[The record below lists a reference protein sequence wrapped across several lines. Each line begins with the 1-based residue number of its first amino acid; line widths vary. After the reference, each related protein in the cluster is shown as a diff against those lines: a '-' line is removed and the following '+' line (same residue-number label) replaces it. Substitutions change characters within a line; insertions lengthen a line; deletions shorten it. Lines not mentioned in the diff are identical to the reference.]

1 MSGSADSLNLLLLNV
16 GLATHNADWN
26 WKDINSPFTRIYYVA
41 EGSAYLLLPT
51 GEQELK
57 KGYLYLIPAF
67 TVHSYRC
74 NALFSHYYIHLYE
87 ETRMKTSFF
96 DEWDFPVEVAAN
108 QLDLDLVMRLCEINP
123 AMKLKQSNP
132 DTYDNNPTLIENII
146 RNKQRALF
154 ERIESRGIT
163 YQLFSRFLKDAKPKI
178 EVSDDRIQKVM
189 HFIRKNIY
197 EKMTISQL
205 SGFCNLSDDHLIK
218 LFKKETGSTPLQYIN
233 HKKIEKAQLILA
245 FNDMPIK
252 NVAYALSFDNHS
264 YFNRLFKATT
274 GLTPQEYR
282 DSHNTLSK
290 S

>member
-1 MSGSADSLNLLLLNV
+1 MTGSADSLNLLLLNV

-26 WKDINSPFTRIYYVA
+26 WKDISSPFTRIYYVA
-41 EGSAYLLLPT
+41 EGNASLLLPD
-51 GEQELK
+51 GVQELK
-57 KGYLYLIPAF
+57 KDHLYLIPAF
-67 TVHSYRC
+67 TVHSYQC
-74 NALFSHYYIHLYE
+74 NAHFSHYYIHLYE
-87 ETRMKTSFF
+87 DTRTKTSFF
-96 DEWDFPVEVAAN
+96 EEWDFPVEVSAN
-108 QLDLDLVMRLCEINP
+108 HLDLDLVMRLCEINP

-132 DTYDNNPTLIENII
+132 NTYDNNPTLIQNII
-146 RNKQRALF
+146 KNKQRALF

-178 EVSDDRIQKVM
+178 EVTDDRIQKVM
-189 HFIRKNIY
+189 TFIRKSIY

-205 SGFCNLSDDHLIK
+205 SGICNLSDDHLIK

-252 NVAYALSFDNHS
+252 NVAYALSFENHS

-274 GLTPQEYR
+274 GMTPQEYR